1 MKHLIP
7 VVLLISC
14 GRLALSLIHA
24 DTGCFENAIE
34 FSGLLPFFGILVLAL
49 FLCFSC
55 LLWLLLSSGLLYPS
69 IQDSLQSIGSSHVLS
84 DFTWK
89 LLIFVLIVG
98 VSSSVLF
105 VLVEVCFYCGLLV
118 NFLFGLF

>member
-14 GRLALSLIHA
+14 GRLALSLIPA
-24 DTGCFENAIE
+24 DPGCFENAIG
-34 FSGLLPFFGILVLAL
+34 FSGLLPFFGILFLAL

-69 IQDSLQSIGSSHVLS
+69 IRDSLQSIGSSPVLS
-84 DFTWK
+84 DFFWK
-89 LLIFVLIVG
+89 LVIFVLIIG

-105 VLVEVCFYCGLLV
+105 VVVEVCFYCGLLV